1 MSDYRL
7 QLNRQSPLALYY
19 QLKRIL
25 LAQIEKGEFKAGE
38 RLPSESELTSQYHV
52 SRHVVRQALIH
63 LVAEGK
69 VTAVQGAGYFVS
81 KPRYRKALVL
91 LGSHTKSIASFGRP
105 SSTQV
110 ISQTLVTCPEHIR
123 AKLLPEN
130 ECQVIF
136 LERVSYLDDEPISLI
151 RAYYPCELSSTL
163 LDRDLNNRSVYALL
177 KEECSIIPKHA
188 ETVISVV
195 YADADQS
202 RLLNI
207 REGAPLF
214 QINSFTWAENEKIF
228 EFSSGYYR
236 VDRFELEFQQS

>member
-1 MSDYRL
+1 MSDYRQ

-25 LAQIEKGEFKAGE
+25 LAQIENGEFKPGD
-38 RLPSESELTSQYHV
+38 RLPSEFELTNQYQV
-52 SRHVVRQALIH
+52 SRHVVRQALNH

-69 VTAVQGAGYFVS
+69 VTSVQGAGYFVS

-110 ISQTLVTCPEHIR
+110 ISQTMVTCPEHIR
-123 AKLLPEN
+123 VRLLPEN
-130 ECQVIF
+130 DSQAVY

-151 RAYYPCELSSTL
+151 RAYYPRDLSSTL
-163 LDRDLNNRSVYALL
+163 LDRDLTNRSVYALL
-177 KEECSIIPKHA
+177 KEERSIIPKHA
-188 ETVISVV
+188 ETIISVV
-195 YADADQS
+195 YADEYQS

-214 QINSFTWAENEKIF
+214 QINSFTWAEDEMIF